1 MTHDPYADFAQR
13 YDLFHESFEERNPER
28 VEFFRKVLV
37 ESKAKSVLD
46 CACGTG
52 RDLALFHSLGLEVV
66 GSDISE
72 SMLGVARVNL
82 SGRGIDIPLSKADYR
97 ELGESHD
104 RQFDTV
110 VCLSSSLLEMPDER
124 EALEALKSMSQVLK
138 DGGILI
144 ISQGT
149 TDKMWAEKPRFIPAV
164 NRPDFS
170 RIFVIDYTDR
180 GARFNILD
188 LFHET
193 ERTEFRVWTKEY
205 RRILLKDDHE
215 RLLAEAGFSSTQFYG
230 SYGFA
235 PYDKASSDLLICIA
249 AK

>member
-1 MTHDPYADFAQR
+1 MTDDPYADFAER
-13 YDLFHESFEERNPER
+13 YDLFHESLEERNPAR
-28 VEFFRKVLV
+28 VEFFRKVFAENKV
-37 ESKAKSVLD
+37 RSILD

-52 RDLALFHSLGLEVV
+52 RDLALFHSLGLEVI

-82 SGRGIDIPLSKADYR
+82 SGCGIDIPLSRADYR
-97 ELGESHD
+97 ELGRSHD
-104 RQFDTV
+104 RQFDAV

-138 DGGILI
+138 DGGVLI

-170 RIFVIDYTDR
+170 RIFVIDYKDK

-193 ERTEFRVWTKEY
+193 ERTEFKVWTKEY
-205 RRILLKDDHE
+205 GRILLKDDHE
-215 RLLAEAGFSSTQFYG
+215 KLLAEAGFSSIEFYG

-235 PYDKASSDLLICIA
+235 PYDKTSSDLLICVA
-249 AK
+249 RR